1 MNDDKTLVSCVSPG
15 STTKNIATIAELLC
29 DITRER
35 GVTEMRMYQH
45 AMSPKMKVSH
55 LKFGIVFWIFP
66 MKKLFD
72 FCADG
77 WHILLIYPNI
87 RCNLQVA
94 PDGQQLPLQY
104 RYKVVADNRV
114 DAFKPKEIP
123 ASDDVGNLRS
133 AVMGAHFNGRLTT
146 IPKASHCTI
155 VWEVTSASWGM
166 VSVLDLFHEKVVGK
180 SFEKLV
186 ESTFFPSHSILF
198 IPGPHSKK
206 DSSFQTATCQVKVGE
221 EAIVTPLK
229 PKFYLLGT
237 VTVKASEALKLKW
250 LIESAGWSAL
260 GVVARMKYHHQFD
273 MLLVTCFL
281 SRYQQISIY
290 LLWFKL

>member
-1 MNDDKTLVSCVSPG
+1 
-15 STTKNIATIAELLC
+15 
-29 DITRER
+29 
-35 GVTEMRMYQH
+35 MRMYQH
-45 AMSPKMKVSH
+45 AMSPKLKVSH
-55 LKFGIVFWIFP
+55 LKFGIVFLNIPHEKTVWF
-66 MKKLFD
+66 L
-72 FCADG
+72 CL
-77 WHILLIYPNI
+77 WLTYPPNISYNI

-114 DAFKPKEIP
+114 DAFKPKDIP

-146 IPKASHCTI
+146 LPKASHCTI

-166 VSVLDLFHEKVVGK
+166 VSVVDLFQEKVVGK

-260 GVVARMKYHHQFD
+260 AVVARMKYHHQFD
-273 MLLVTCFL
+273 MLHVTCFL